1 MSRPTILLPVAGWD
15 GMSLSD
21 GRDNVR
27 TLDMSVEQ
35 VTVPRAGESITEG
48 TLNRWLKPDGAYVKA
63 DEPLFELGTD
73 KATQEVAAPVAG
85 VVKILV
91 QEGQTVAVGAVVATI
106 NTDAKAPTA
115 PATPT
120 SPKPATAASE
130 TPKPPES
137 RPVAEAIP
145 SPAATRVLAEAGLK
159 PGDVAGTGPGGRILK
174 EDAVAAA
181 SSGGRSPAGNGKSS
195 SPAEPPKTVLI
206 TPPGPRSSTREPMS
220 QVRKRIAARLLE
232 SQNTTATLTTF
243 NEVDMSAIQ
252 DLRAKYNERYEKKH
266 GVKLGFMS
274 VFVKAAV
281 EALKAFPLVNS
292 RLDGTDI
299 VHQHFHDIGVAVST
313 EKGLMVPI
321 VRDADKLGFADIE
334 KRIGELA
341 KKARDGKIAFTDLE
355 GGTFT
360 ITNGGIFG
368 SMLSTPILN
377 PPQCAILGMHSI
389 QKRAVVVNDQIVIR
403 PMMYLALSYDHRV
416 IDGREAVQF
425 LVRIKE
431 CVENP
436 ERMLLEI

>member
-1 MSRPTILLPVAGWD
+1 
-15 GMSLSD
+15 MSL
-21 GRDNVR
+21 
-27 TLDMSVEQ
+27 EQ

-48 TLNRWLKPDGAYVKA
+48 TLNRWLKADGAYVKA

-85 VVKILV
+85 LVKILIP
-91 QEGQTVAVGAVVATI
+91 EGQTVAVGAVVATI
-106 NTDAKAPTA
+106 DTDAKAPT
-115 PATPT
+115 TPST
-120 SPKPATAASE
+120 PNSPKPAAVTSGSQ
-130 TPKPPES
+130 KPPES
-137 RPVAEAIP
+137 GSAVEAIP
-145 SPAATRVLAEAGLK
+145 SPAAARVLAESGLK
-159 PGDVAGTGPGGRILK
+159 PSDVAGTGAGGRILK

-181 SSGGRSPAGNGKSS
+181 SSAVRTPAGNGKS
-195 SPAEPPKTVLI
+195 APPTEAIKTKIEVV
-206 TPPGPRSSTREPMS
+206 PGNRASTREPMS

-232 SQNTTATLTTF
+232 SQNSTATLTTF

-252 DLRAKYNERYEKKH
+252 DLRSKYNERFEKKH

-281 EALKAFPLVNS
+281 EALKTFPMVNS
-292 RLDGTDI
+292 RIDGTDI
-299 VHQHFHDIGVAVST
+299 VHQHFYDIGVAVST

-321 VRDADKLGFADIE
+321 VRDTDKLGFADIE
-334 KRIGELA
+334 KRITELA